1 MRSISRLVLAPL
13 PIVAAVLLAGAPAHA
28 AASQPM
34 HHGATAEVVCPDGTN
49 WNTVLQRCV

>member
-1 MRSISRLVLAPL
+1 MRSISRLFLAPL

-28 AASQPM
+28 AISAPM
-34 HHGATAEVVCPDGTN
+34 HHGAIAEVICPAGTN